1 MQEVFLIK
9 SIFFYKGKWQK
20 TREGKN
26 QQKKHAKKIRKE
38 IIHHN
43 TGSICTKNRAKLNIH
58 KNEAY
63 EG

>member
-1 MQEVFLIK
+1 MQEVFLK
-9 SIFFYKGKWQK
+9 KKYLLLQGEMAENKRRKES
-20 TREGKN
+20 T
-26 QQKKHAKKIRKE
+26 KKHAKKIRKE

>member
-26 QQKKHAKKIRKE
+26 QQKNMQKKSGKKLST
-38 IIHHN
+38 IIQAQFVPKIGQN
-43 TGSICTKNRAKLNIH
+43 
-58 KNEAY
+58 
-63 EG
+63 